1 MISKSGQIVVGVDL
15 DDSSESSKSRPLAL
29 VNFAQGLEDWM
40 KSPVHLIFA
49 TGISEHDEHSRNQ
62 LEHIEKLQHL
72 AQNKNWTFSVKSGSP
87 VTELLSVDKDSAD
100 PVELYVLGVKGLG
113 VVKRLYLGSVTE
125 ELAKRSEKPLALLGA
140 HGVSV
145 WENKCRFAN
154 DRHLL
159 VATDLSDR
167 SKIVEKFAL
176 SFAKRIGATVTLLHN
191 TWRTYKAM
199 EDVAIQTGALPLI
212 FEETIQTIEKQSH
225 GALSEKR
232 KLFEDQ
238 GIKCQMILDIEA
250 RSIAESVLAVQEN
263 GYSILIM
270 GSRTR
275 NRVVTAVWGST
286 LRDTLA
292 KSALPTIAVKC

>member
-1 MISKSGQIVVGVDL
+1 MISKPGQIVVGVDL
-15 DDSSESSKSRPLAL
+15 DDSSESGKLRPLAL
-29 VNFAQGLEDWM
+29 VNFAQALEGWI

-49 TGISEHDEHSRNQ
+49 TGTSEPKGHSKNQ
-62 LEHIEKLQHL
+62 LEHIEKLQQL

-125 ELAKRSEKPLALLGA
+125 ELAKKSEKPLALLSS
-140 HGVSV
+140 HGISA
-145 WENKCRFAN
+145 WENKSTFSN

-167 SKIVEKFAL
+167 SKIVEEFAL
-176 SFAKRIGATVTLLHN
+176 SFAKRVGATVTLLHN
-191 TWRTYKAM
+191 TWRTYKSM
-199 EDVAIQTGALPLI
+199 EDVAIQTGAIPLI

-225 GALSEKR
+225 EALSERR
-232 KLFEDQ
+232 KIFEDQ
-238 GIKCQMILDIEA
+238 GVKCQMILDIEA
-250 RSIAESVLAVQEN
+250 RSVAESILALQEN
-263 GYSILIM
+263 GYSMLIM

-275 NRVVTAVWGST
+275 NRIITAVWGST

>member
-1 MISKSGQIVVGVDL
+1 MILKPGQIVVGVDL
-15 DDSSESSKSRPLAL
+15 DDSSESGKLRPLAL
-29 VNFAQGLEDWM
+29 VNFAQALEDWI

-49 TGISEHDEHSRNQ
+49 TGTSEPKGHSKNQ
-62 LEHIEKLQHL
+62 LEHIEKLQQL
-72 AQNKNWTFSVKSGSP
+72 SQNKNWTFSVKSGSP

-113 VVKRLYLGSVTE
+113 FVKRLYLGSVTE
-125 ELAKRSEKPLALLGA
+125 ELAKKSEKPLALLGS
-140 HGVSV
+140 HGISA
-145 WENKCRFAN
+145 WESKQTFSN

-167 SKIVEKFAL
+167 SKIVEGFVL
-176 SFAKRIGATVTLLHN
+176 SFAKRIGAAVTLLHN
-191 TWRTYKAM
+191 TWPTYKSM
-199 EDVAIQTGALPLI
+199 EDVAIQTGAIPLI

-225 GALSEKR
+225 EALSERR
-232 KLFEDQ
+232 KIFEDQ
-238 GIKCQMILDIEA
+238 GIKCQMILDIET
-250 RSIAESVLAVQEN
+250 RSVAESILALQDN

-275 NRVVTAVWGST
+275 NRLITAVWGST

>member
-1 MISKSGQIVVGVDL
+1 MISKPGQIVVGVDL
-15 DDSSESSKSRPLAL
+15 DDSSESGKLRPLAL
-29 VNFAQGLEDWM
+29 VNFAQALEGWI

-49 TGISEHDEHSRNQ
+49 TGTSEPKGHSKNQ
-62 LEHIEKLQHL
+62 LEHIEKLQQL

-125 ELAKRSEKPLALLGA
+125 ELAKKSEKPLALLSS
-140 HGVSV
+140 HGISA
-145 WENKCRFAN
+145 WENKSTFSN

-167 SKIVEKFAL
+167 SKIVEEFAL
-176 SFAKRIGATVTLLHN
+176 SFAKRVGATVTLLHN
-191 TWRTYKAM
+191 TWRTYKSM
-199 EDVAIQTGALPLI
+199 EDVAIQTGAVPLI

-225 GALSEKR
+225 EALSERR
-232 KLFEDQ
+232 KIFEDQ
-238 GIKCQMILDIEA
+238 GVKCQMILDIET
-250 RSIAESVLAVQEN
+250 RSVAESILALQEN
-263 GYSILIM
+263 GYSMLIM

-275 NRVVTAVWGST
+275 NRIITAVWGST